1 MLCCLQTSSIY
12 VLANGSLME
21 EFAAQKGLCQGDSL
35 APFLFLVVADGL
47 IGLIREEEDIN
58 LLSGM
63 QFGDTN

>member
-1 MLCCLQTSSIY
+1 
-12 VLANGSLME
+12 ME